1 MLKMKKVLIIISIL
15 VLASL
20 AVWFWVKEKDIP
32 LVETVMDGLPFG
44 DNTQLTTGGQR
55 ATTDGGNAGTED
67 SINSAGSKLFQI
79 SSTPVA
85 GAIALSRS
93 AGLRQATSTTFVRY
107 VDRATGHIY
116 DADLAML
123 DKIKISNQTLPKIYE
138 AYFRP
143 DGNAVLMRYL
153 KNDSDTVENLS
164 LTLTPKATSTSIYTT
179 ASNLL
184 RGDISS
190 VAVGTGD
197 SLFYALKDT
206 SSIVSSAFNGSKL
219 RTLLNSPFTDWR
231 LVSAGNVLVAH
242 AKASSGSAGYAY
254 TINTSGGTLSKILGP
269 LNGLIA
275 IPNSTGNRVLY
286 SYVGN
291 GTTKLFSKNLTTGA
305 VSEVLPATL
314 AEKCV
319 WSVKKTSI
327 LFCGVPTDSPR
338 AGEPDNWYQ
347 GMTHFFDRLWIFDTD
362 TQVAEVLAE
371 PKLDIKTDID
381 VYQPKLSP
389 SEDYLIFTNRN
400 DLSLWALRLE

>member
-1 MLKMKKVLIIISIL
+1 MKKVLIILSIL

-20 AVWFWVKEKDIP
+20 AVWFWAKEKDIP

-44 DNTQLTTGGQR
+44 SGEDSQQATDSSTSFDNTQDKPPGIDQFSVTG
-55 ATTDGGNAGTED
+55 T
-67 SINSAGSKLFQI
+67 KLFQI

-116 DADLAML
+116 DADLATL

-153 KNDSDTVENLS
+153 KNNSDTVENLS
-164 LTLTPKATSTSIYTT
+164 LTLTTKATSTSIYTT

-254 TINTSGGTLSKILGP
+254 TINTSSGALNKILGP

-275 IPNSTGNRVLY
+275 IPNSTGNRALY
-286 SYVGN
+286 SYVEN
-291 GTTKLFSKNLTTGA
+291 GTTKLFSKNLSTGA
-305 VSEVLPATL
+305 VSEILPATL
-314 AEKCV
+314 ADKCV

-347 GMTHFFDRLWIFDTD
+347 GATHFFDRLWAFDTD

-389 SEDYLIFTNRN
+389 SEDYLIFINRN